1 MADSKGRIILHGDP
15 ALNPDWE
22 GVIDDIKIE
31 SLPIGYITELTLN
44 LKNRQRTII
53 DVRKILSQSATDD
66 HAAQRVNN
74 IIREHNS
81 LIETIDFKVNISG
94 LQNQVNEARA
104 AFTKKVNRTMKRKN
118 AEEKKK
124 GKTK

>member
-1 MADSKGRIILHGDP
+1 MAGSKGRIILHGDP

-44 LKNRQRTII
+44 LKNKQKTII
-53 DVRKILSQSATDD
+53 DVRNILVQSATED

-74 IIREHNS
+74 IIREHNA

-94 LQNQVNEARA
+94 LQKKVDQARA
-104 AFTKKVNRTMKRKN
+104 AFTKKVNRSLKRNGTKR
-118 AEEKKK
+118 
-124 GKTK
+124 GK